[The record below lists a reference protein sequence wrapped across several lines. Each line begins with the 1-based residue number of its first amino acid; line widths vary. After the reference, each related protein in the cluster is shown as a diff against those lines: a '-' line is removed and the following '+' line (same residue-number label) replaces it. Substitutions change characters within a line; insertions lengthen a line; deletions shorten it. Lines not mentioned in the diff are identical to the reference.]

1 MMVLHGK
8 IIMHYTLQIN
18 TIFSIWKVDTFLI
31 YIVINNKYI
40 WTI

>member
-1 MMVLHGK
+1 MVLHGK

-18 TIFSIWKVDTFLI
+18 TIFYNQKVVTFLL